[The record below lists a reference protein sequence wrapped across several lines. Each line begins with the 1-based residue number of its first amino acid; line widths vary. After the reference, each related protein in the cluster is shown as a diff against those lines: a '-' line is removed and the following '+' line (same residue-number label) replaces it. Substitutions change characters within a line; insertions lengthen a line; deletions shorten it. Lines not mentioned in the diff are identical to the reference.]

1 MKHNKTIIFDFDGT
15 IADSLPIMLR
25 IYGILLP
32 KGPEITKELFQF
44 LRKLPAHKVAAHL
57 DVSLWRLPW
66 LLRRGRKTMHDHMN
80 DVQPIDGIEAVI
92 KELTKRGYNLHIV
105 TSNSRANVLLFLR
118 MHKLDGYFD
127 DVHAVRRLNGK
138 PRALKA
144 LARKLKVDVHET
156 YYVGDEARDIAATQ
170 RIQMPIVAVSW
181 GFNDIALLK
190 EMNPTKTAQK
200 PKDLLRIFS

>member
-1 MKHNKTIIFDFDGT
+1 MQHNKTIIFDFDGT

-25 IYGILLP
+25 IYGILIP

-66 LLRRGRKTMHDHMN
+66 LLRRGRKTMHDHMS
-80 DVQPIDGIEAVI
+80 DVQPIEGIEQVI
-92 KELTKRGYNLHIV
+92 RELKKRGYTLHIV

-118 MHKLDGYFD
+118 MYKLDTYFD

-138 PRALKA
+138 PRALKG
-144 LARKLKVDVHET
+144 LARKLKVNVTET
-156 YYVGDEARDIAATQ
+156 YYVGDEARDIIATQ
-170 RIQMPIVAVSW
+170 KINMPIVAVSW
-181 GFNDIALLK
+181 GFNDIELLR
-190 EMNPTKTAQK
+190 EMKPTKTAQK